1 MSIWKPEDEEKAR
14 AEANKR
20 LFYRIGKK
28 VSSFFWD
35 DGPMMHGFED
45 REGQQDMAFEI
56 LEAMKDRK
64 HIVIEAGVGIGKSFA
79 YLVPLLLYNHET
91 QKPVI
96 IATSTIALQEQLM
109 GDVNR
114 LQSLLGIRED
124 SQEVILAKGQSH
136 YLCKKRCEEYT
147 SDKTALLRKELA
159 STVKQSDL
167 GERKDFPF
175 HIPQPIWDKVCI
187 TKYGRKYCADCKQK
201 CRYDA
206 IRTSLRA
213 THGVVICNQD
223 FLTAH
228 LMNYDHGFRRGLIT
242 SGSEFVVID
251 EAHNLEDKVRSAT
264 TLRLSKGYI
273 IGAINSA
280 NQSLAQ
286 NRRSMAQKD
295 FDRVMNSVD
304 GFYSCLKEQV
314 QRQMLDTDHD
324 MKYADRFFFQQENG
338 AVELLSSMSKALSA
352 FYDRVEVLASFDNIS
367 ETDSSTSEDLEI
379 ISSRLKSTLSEISNY
394 LFWLERKG
402 GNIDFA
408 FCPKDT
414 SGILSDLY
422 FGEDISTILT
432 SATLTTSGSDKTESQ
447 YAYFVSS
454 TGFPVDYGV
463 LSVPKPSPFPYD
475 EHAMIY
481 YCDDLPHPTNEHEAF
496 IRQGTERLLD
506 VLEISHG
513 KALVLFTAKTDME
526 EVCALLSSRD
536 LPYKILMQKPGS
548 SQESVLQEFKRD
560 IDSVLL
566 GTGAYW
572 EGIDIQGKSLS
583 NLVIFRLPFPV
594 PDPIIEYKASI
605 AKDPLMEVRVPEMI
619 IKLKQGIGR
628 LIRSESDTG
637 IVSIIDPRLRDR
649 PATPYRDIA
658 WAVLP
663 IHNKTSDLK
672 ELSSFYQ
679 KVVGR

>member
-1 MSIWKPEDEEKAR
+1 
-14 AEANKR
+14 
-20 LFYRIGKK
+20 
-28 VSSFFWD
+28 
-35 DGPMMHGFED
+35 
-45 REGQQDMAFEI
+45 
-56 LEAMKDRK
+56 
-64 HIVIEAGVGIGKSFA
+64 
-79 YLVPLLLYNHET
+79 
-91 QKPVI
+91 
-96 IATSTIALQEQLM
+96 
-109 GDVNR
+109 
-114 LQSLLGIRED
+114 
-124 SQEVILAKGQSH
+124 
-136 YLCKKRCEEYT
+136 
-147 SDKTALLRKELA
+147 
-159 STVKQSDL
+159 
-167 GERKDFPF
+167 
-175 HIPQPIWDKVCI
+175 
-187 TKYGRKYCADCKQK
+187 
-201 CRYDA
+201 
-206 IRTSLRA
+206 
-213 THGVVICNQD
+213 
-223 FLTAH
+223 
-228 LMNYDHGFRRGLIT
+228 
-242 SGSEFVVID
+242 
-251 EAHNLEDKVRSAT
+251 
-264 TLRLSKGYI
+264 
-273 IGAINSA
+273 
-280 NQSLAQ
+280 
-286 NRRSMAQKD
+286 
-295 FDRVMNSVD
+295 
-304 GFYSCLKEQV
+304 
-314 QRQMLDTDHD
+314 MLDTEHD

-526 EVCALLSSRD
+526 EVYALLSSRD
-536 LPYKILMQKPGS
+536 LPYKILMPKPGS
-548 SQESVLQEFKRD
+548 SQERVLQEFKRD

-583 NLVIFRLPFPV
+583 NLVIFRLQFPV

-658 WAVLP
+658 WAALP